1 MYTASETLQCG
12 CEKMTHFAPNSCHNC
27 RTKMKKPGPPD
38 YACTCNWSETGDD
51 EVGII
56 VKMSINCPVHGNL
69 VTDE

>member
-1 MYTASETLQCG
+1 
-12 CEKMTHFAPNSCHNC
+12 
-27 RTKMKKPGPPD
+27 MKKPGPPD